1 MKLIYYLYSKYVYS
15 LFITISS
22 CIFIFYI
29 FSLIGNLGEKLPF
42 TSILYLSLLS
52 SIQILTTVPSFII
65 LLSIILL
72 IVFLKSKNELLVI
85 KEYISSYKLVLI
97 FLPFIIF
104 FSFFELN
111 KDFSINKI
119 DEIKFNF
126 LNESDSMDIKV
137 VIEEDNYSK
146 NYSIFKGLDLVN
158 KEIGEY
164 QKYKILNDKIISG
177 TYSDNIQIIDKRIIA
192 KDVLEFNSKDE
203 LSLDIYKKN
212 IGNYEKITGKKL
224 VLYLY
229 EGDIKSRYNLN
240 FFYKLIYMFIFFGCL
255 FLILFSKS
263 IIDKKN
269 NFIFPV
275 FICFLL
281 IFYTLFIHTTKLT
294 SFNFEIQSLALM
306 LIMLTFIKY
315 IKYE

>member
-1 MKLIYYLYSKYVYS
+1 
-15 LFITISS
+15 
-22 CIFIFYI
+22 
-29 FSLIGNLGEKLPF
+29 LIGNLGEKLPF

>member
-1 MKLIYYLYSKYVYS
+1 
-15 LFITISS
+15 
-22 CIFIFYI
+22 
-29 FSLIGNLGEKLPF
+29 
-42 TSILYLSLLS
+42 
-52 SIQILTTVPSFII
+52 
-65 LLSIILL
+65 
-72 IVFLKSKNELLVI
+72 
-85 KEYISSYKLVLI
+85 
-97 FLPFIIF
+97 
-104 FSFFELN
+104 
-111 KDFSINKI
+111 
-119 DEIKFNF
+119 
-126 LNESDSMDIKV
+126 MDIKV